1 MLHDTG
7 VAERARQSAVFAA
20 SVIYLRLDSEV
31 CTIPPYHH
39 IMSSKAVAAGLGKLK
54 ISDSKPTSKKAEPA
68 ESWEDEADLSSDAET
83 EKATTPGRPGTA
95 DYPPPPPPTP
105 SSPVNARHRPTVEK
119 SFGPLQFDG
128 ALDSVAESSLG
139 YQGEEKRPEKTTA
152 VASRLIAAGIG
163 QKAPKRTKEQREYD
177 QAMKVQEKQKRD
189 QARAEEDRKRRE
201 AEQAK
206 KAIWDD

>member
-1 MLHDTG
+1 
-7 VAERARQSAVFAA
+7 
-20 SVIYLRLDSEV
+20 
-31 CTIPPYHH
+31 
-39 IMSSKAVAAGLGKLK
+39 MSSKAVAAGLGKLK
-54 ISDSKPTSKKAEPA
+54 ISDSKPKFKKAEPA
-68 ESWEDEADLSSDAET
+68 ESWEDEADQSSDTET
-83 EKATTPGRPGTA
+83 EEASTPGRPGTA
-95 DYPPPPPPTP
+95 EYPGPPPPTP
-105 SSPVNARHRPTVEK
+105 SSPVNARDRPVLEK
-119 SFGPLQFDG
+119 SFSPLQFDG
-128 ALDSVAESSLG
+128 AFDSVAESSLS

-189 QARAEEDRKRRE
+189 QVRAEEERKKRE